1 MSGRLRTFSL
11 IGTGAL
17 AGIAISLGISA
28 YAFRDSRGP
37 IPLEEIR
44 TRLEADPFPGN

>member
-37 IPLEEIR
+37 IFKFAPAVGARVAAL
-44 TRLEADPFPGN
+44 A